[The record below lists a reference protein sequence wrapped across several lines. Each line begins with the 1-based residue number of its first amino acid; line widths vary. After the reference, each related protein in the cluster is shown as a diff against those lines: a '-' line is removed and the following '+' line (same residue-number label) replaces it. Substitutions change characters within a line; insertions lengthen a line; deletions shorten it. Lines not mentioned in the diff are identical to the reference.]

1 MKYYFG
7 IVTCNK
13 CKTAN
18 RIYEEYQGFEFELT
32 NLRLSLSL
40 VPDEMVFEQKA
51 RDECEEIPPNY
62 TFHDSKIS
70 RALNHSTIK
79 LTWDAADSK
88 RQARMQAVASV
99 NKRQKRGKKSNFNE
113 EDEFAHFKD
122 LIAGSEDE
130 SEYGDED
137 GNDDKRDSEHIE
149 AMRQKLLAGIRD
161 VPKRHKDLQGS
172 DDSELDV

>member
-1 MKYYFG
+1 
-7 IVTCNK
+7 
-13 CKTAN
+13 
-18 RIYEEYQGFEFELT
+18 
-32 NLRLSLSL
+32 
-40 VPDEMVFEQKA
+40 
-51 RDECEEIPPNY
+51 
-62 TFHDSKIS
+62 
-70 RALNHSTIK
+70 
-79 LTWDAADSK
+79 
-88 RQARMQAVASV
+88 
-99 NKRQKRGKKSNFNE
+99 
-113 EDEFAHFKD
+113 

>member
-51 RDECEEIPPNY
+51 RDECE
-62 TFHDSKIS
+62 
-70 RALNHSTIK
+70 
-79 LTWDAADSK
+79 
-88 RQARMQAVASV
+88 
-99 NKRQKRGKKSNFNE
+99 
-113 EDEFAHFKD
+113 
-122 LIAGSEDE
+122 
-130 SEYGDED
+130 
-137 GNDDKRDSEHIE
+137 
-149 AMRQKLLAGIRD
+149 
-161 VPKRHKDLQGS
+161 
-172 DDSELDV
+172 